1 MVNLGKINQ
10 LPDTICSID
19 ASTNNMAF
27 AVFYRNELKS
37 FGKIHFKGK
46 TTYEKISDAVKKTK
60 GLFDAYSK
68 IDAIV
73 IEHTIYL
80 NSAKTA
86 ADLALVQG
94 AMLGGISLTS
104 APSIKSINPI
114 AWQTFLGNQRLS
126 AEEKNII
133 RSENPGKSEAWYK
146 NKDRE
151 FRKQRTIDLV
161 NKKYGVEIYDNDI
174 ADAIGVGHYAL
185 NNWSKLI

>member
-1 MVNLGKINQ
+1 MVNLSKISEA
-10 LPDTICSID
+10 PATICSID

-27 AVFYRNELKS
+27 ALFHQNSLKS
-37 FGKIHFKGK
+37 FGKIIFGGK

-60 GLFDAYSK
+60 GLFGVYEK

-94 AMLGGISLTS
+94 AMLGGIALENS
-104 APSIKSINPI
+104 PVIKSINPI
-114 AWQTFLGNQRLS
+114 AWQTYLGNQRLT
-126 AEEKNII
+126 AEEKTSL
-133 RSENPGKSEAWYK
+133 RLDSPGKSEAWYK

-151 FRKQRTIDLV
+151 FRKQRTINLI
-161 NKKYGVEIYDNDI
+161 NQKYGVSVSDNDI
-174 ADAIGVGHYAL
+174 ADAIGVGHYAIH
-185 NNWSKLI
+185 NWSKLS